1 MKRRTLLTA
10 IAGIT
15 ATGARAVEP
24 IRIGVLTDMNG
35 ILANDM
41 GAGSVLAAQMA
52 VADAGG
58 AISGRAVQVLAGDHQ
73 QKPDVG
79 AAIARQWFDAD
90 VAAIFDV
97 PNSAIALGVAALAR
111 ARNRLFVA
119 GGASSS
125 ELTDSKCSPNTIAWA
140 VDNYAIGH
148 STGAAVLARGGRN
161 WFFLTSDYA
170 FGYDLEAQARD
181 AVLAGGGRVMG
192 STRVPLG
199 ASDFSSFLLQAQ
211 QSGADVLMVC
221 AVGQDTVNAVKQ
233 AHEFGLTRAM
243 RIAAPSVTLNDVRG
257 IGLEVAAGILKVSNF
272 DWDINEGTRA
282 FSRRFSERLP
292 RHWPPTNLQAGVYSA
307 VLHMMKALNSG
318 ADPADGRGLAEA
330 MKKIP
335 VDDPVFGKA
344 YIRADGRVMQQLY
357 LLQVKAPGQ
366 PRGAWDDFAV
376 LDPIAPEQAF
386 RPLARSSC
394 PLLSAR

>member
-1 MKRRTLLTA
+1 MKRRSVLAA
-10 IAGIT
+10 IAGL
-15 ATGARAVEP
+15 AASGARADEP

-41 GAGSVLAAQMA
+41 GPGSVLAARMA

-58 AISGRAVQVLAGDHQ
+58 RAGGRAVEVVAGDHQ

-79 AAIARQWFDAD
+79 AAIAREWFDSG
-90 VAAIFDV
+90 VVAIFDV

-125 ELTDSKCSPNTIAWA
+125 ELTDSRCSPNTIAWA

-148 STGAAVLARGGRN
+148 GTGAAVLARGGRN

-170 FGYDLEAQARD
+170 FGYDLQAQAED
-181 AVLAGGGRVMG
+181 AVRAGGGRIAG
-192 STRVPLG
+192 STKVPLG

-211 QSGADVLMVC
+211 QSQADVLMVC

-233 AHEFGLTRAM
+233 AHEFGLTRSM

-257 IGLEVAAGILKVSNF
+257 IGLDVAAGILKVSNF
-272 DWDINEGTRA
+272 DWDLNDGTRA
-282 FSRRFSERLP
+282 FSRRFAERLP

-307 VLHMMKALNSG
+307 VLHTMKALNSG
-318 ADPADGRGLAEA
+318 VAPADGRALADA
-330 MKKIP
+330 MKKIR
-335 VDDPVFGKA
+335 VNDSVFGDA
-344 YIRADGRVMQQLY
+344 YIRADGRVMQRIY

-366 PRGAWDDFAV
+366 PRGEWDDFAV
-376 LDPIAPEQAF
+376 LDAIAPEQAF
-386 RPLARSSC
+386 RPPARSSC
-394 PLLSAR
+394 PLLVAR